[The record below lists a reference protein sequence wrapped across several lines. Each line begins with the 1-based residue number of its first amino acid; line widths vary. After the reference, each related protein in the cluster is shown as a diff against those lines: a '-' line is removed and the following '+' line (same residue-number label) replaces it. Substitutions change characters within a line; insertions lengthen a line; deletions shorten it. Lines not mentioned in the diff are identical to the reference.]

1 MVSLFLKHNIRT
13 CESVNCFGQN
23 TFSIHLFIYEHLSI
37 YIIFSRYIIINCQ
50 SCNHCSL
57 INTYSK
63 TVHLNTKRRV
73 LTTRPSSSSL
83 HFLMLMSSIS
93 FARDKECTGHRKNGQ
108 CPPEC
113 RYGLF
118 MINDNQTDDSC
129 DANINKIAQ
138 RKMKVG
144 FKVFNN

>member
-37 YIIFSRYIIINCQ
+37 YIIFSRSIIINCQ
-50 SCNHCSL
+50 SFNHCSL

-63 TVHLNTKRRV
+63 TVHLNTKKTGV
-73 LTTRPSSSSL
+73 DHSSFFFLTSL
-83 HFLMLMSSIS
+83 PHAHEQYL

-129 DANINKIAQ
+129 DANINKIT
-138 RKMKVG
+138 
-144 FKVFNN
+144 

>member
-50 SCNHCSL
+50 SFNHCSL

-73 LTTRPSSSSL
+73 LTTPPSSSSL

-93 FARDKECTGHRKNGQ
+93 LLAIKSAQ
-108 CPPEC
+108 V
-113 RYGLF
+113 
-118 MINDNQTDDSC
+118 
-129 DANINKIAQ
+129 IASMASAHQ
-138 RKMKVG
+138 NVDTACS
-144 FKVFNN
+144 